1 MIDTFSISIERAG
14 VADLPELCVC
24 NEPAMAAAVI
34 QALLAAKDPRIMAV
48 HISIVR
54 IHVS

>member
-1 MIDTFSISIERAG
+1 MMDTFSISIERAG

-54 IHVS
+54 IHVG